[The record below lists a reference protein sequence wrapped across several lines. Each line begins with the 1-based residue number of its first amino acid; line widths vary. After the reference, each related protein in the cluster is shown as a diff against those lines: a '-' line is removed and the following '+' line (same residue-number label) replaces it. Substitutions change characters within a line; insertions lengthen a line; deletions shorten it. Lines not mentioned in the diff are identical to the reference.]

1 MRGCGKSL
9 ICNAVIERLPCL
21 RSRRPMEADMSA
33 YYVRIALILSVIV
46 LLALNV
52 QAQEAKQ
59 ESHQLGIEISVPDS
73 DRPSFYVPS
82 KLADSKPIF
91 ALIPPII
98 KSSAKVSKYP
108 LYIKVLPI
116 SEDNKVKITVSILYG
131 KAGKI
136 ETVEQSKNLDEVNIG
151 SFIKADGDSIEV
163 VKLADYGVTPIS
175 IKVISKPRGKG
186 SDSNDSANNI
196 EKAMSE
202 RQRRGVDII
211 KNAASEASSLD
222 DRRSSIRI
230 LGKAADAL
238 WEKDKEYSRQ
248 LFRKAFED
256 ALEYHNDVK
265 DDGLERMTRNL
276 YMSHPDIRLEIIRLV
291 SRRDVRLSQEFIDRY
306 TEEKLREEKE
316 RRQIANSNSKV
327 SFDPAFGQVDAAS
340 GDKLHLVEQL
350 LEVDKKAAIELG
362 GKAFISGIPQAAGYF
377 FTMLAEKDRAA
388 ADQLYSMALERLKN
402 DNAPVPGQLLLLS
415 AYPFG
420 DNQVWISS
428 GQGVNMYKFPVP
440 PNFKI
445 DQALINR
452 FFSVS
457 FYVISR
463 NVELDVAQLPD
474 ASARLGAAL
483 FAIRVIEPKVAQFQ
497 PKLLNSWLELGMRLS
512 AKVADIKLRDGVE
525 KDFQDIAKERQAET
539 TRDLSDKAQQLLN
552 EAQKTTDPNRRDEL
566 YQDAAFEA
574 DLNSDTDKALNIADR
589 ISNVD
594 LRRETKSWINFNAA
608 SRAINDNRLDE
619 ARYYA
624 NEVIAADE
632 RAYLFSEMAR
642 SSLGRNDK
650 ERAQIL
656 LEEALQNSSAADDT
670 AEKLRALLVLASVY
684 ATIDQERSF
693 QIISTAIVTANRIL
707 EYKPERARLVRKFE
721 SRSGKKSRVVVQQSQ
736 DLDLGTVLSTL
747 ARKDFDRAL
756 VIAQSLE
763 NQSLRLMT
771 LIAVSSSVFARDE
784 KPSAN
789 VTKKPSQNEK

>member
-1 MRGCGKSL
+1 MSTY
-9 ICNAVIERLPCL
+9 IYH
-21 RSRRPMEADMSA
+21 RR
-33 YYVRIALILSVIV
+33 VALILSVIV
-46 LLALNV
+46 LLALNA
-52 QAQEAKQ
+52 QAQEAEQ
-59 ESHQLGIEISVPDS
+59 ESYQLGIEISVPDS
-73 DRPSFYVPS
+73 ERPSFYVPS
-82 KLADSKPIF
+82 KPADSKPIF

-116 SEDNKVKITVSILYG
+116 LEDNKVKVTVSILYG
-131 KAGKI
+131 KPGNV
-136 ETVEQSKNLDEVNIG
+136 ETVEQSKDLDEVKID
-151 SFIKADGDSIEV
+151 SFTKAEGDSTEIT
-163 VKLADYGVTPIS
+163 KLVDYGVSPITV
-175 IKVISKPRGKG
+175 KVISKPRRKG
-186 SDSNDSANNI
+186 SDDNGSANNV
-196 EKAMSE
+196 EKEILE

-211 KNAASEASSLD
+211 KDAASEASRLD

-238 WEKDKEYSRQ
+238 WEKDKEYSKQ
-248 LFRKAFED
+248 LFRRAFES
-256 ALEYHNDVK
+256 ALEYHSEIK

-276 YMSHPDIRLEIIRLV
+276 YMSHPDIRLEIIRLIG
-291 SRRDVRLSQEFIDRY
+291 RHDAQLSQEFIDRY
-306 TEEKLREEKE
+306 TEEKLREEKQ
-316 RRQIANSNSKV
+316 RRQIANSNNKV
-327 SFDPAFGQVDAAS
+327 NFDPAFGQVDAAS
-340 GDKLHLVEQL
+340 GDKLHLAEQL

-362 GKAFISGIPQAAGYF
+362 GKAFVSGIPQAAGYF

-388 ADQLYSMALERLKN
+388 ADQLYLMALERLKN

-428 GQGVNMYKFPVP
+428 GNGVNTYKFPAP

-445 DQALINR
+445 DQTLINH

-463 NVELDVAQLPD
+463 TVELDLAQFPD

-483 FAIRVIEPKVAQFQ
+483 FAIRVIEPKIAQFQ
-497 PKLLNSWLELGMRLS
+497 PQQLSGWLELGMRLS
-512 AKVADIKLRDGVE
+512 AKVSDIKLRDGVE
-525 KDFQDIAKERQAET
+525 KNLQDIAKERQAQT
-539 TRDLSDKAQQLLN
+539 TRESSDKVQQLLD

-574 DLNSDTDKALNIADR
+574 DLNGDTDKALNTAGR

-608 SRAINDNRLDE
+608 SRAINDNRLDD

-642 SSLGRNDK
+642 SSLSRKDK
-650 ERAQIL
+650 ARAQIL
-656 LEEALQNSSAADDT
+656 LEESLQNSSTADDT
-670 AEKLRALLVLASVY
+670 IEKLRALLVIASVY

-693 QIISTAIVTANRIL
+693 QIVSTAIVTTANRIL
-707 EYKPERARLVRKFE
+707 EYKLEQARLVRKFE
-721 SRSGKKSRVVVQQSQ
+721 SRSGKKSKVVVQQSQ
-736 DLDLGTVLSTL
+736 DLDFETVLSTL

-771 LIAVSSSVFARDE
+771 LIAVSSSVFAKNER
-784 KPSAN
+784 PSAG
-789 VTKKPSQNEK
+789 VTSN